1 MDKTNWSLKG
11 KAMTTKC
18 KNAKM
23 QKWKKKKKKKKKKER
38 KARSIKKKKKRKN
51 AKADLWIQI
60 KKNCEAFFLR
70 NVNKIT
76 NIFNWNLTIVKDT
89 SFQK

>member
-23 QKWKKKKKKKKKKER
+23 QKCKNAKKKE
-38 KARSIKKKKKRKN
+38 KRKN
-51 AKADLWIQI
+51 AKADVWIQI

-76 NIFNWNLTIVKDT
+76 NIFNWNLTIVKDA

>member
-23 QKWKKKKKKKKKKER
+23 QKLKKKKK
-38 KARSIKKKKKRKN
+38 KKKKKRKN
-51 AKADLWIQI
+51 AKADVWIQI

>member
-23 QKWKKKKKKKKKKER
+23 QKWKKKKKKKKKK
-38 KARSIKKKKKRKN
+38 RKN
-51 AKADLWIQI
+51 AKADVWIQI